1 MKINVTFPNNET
13 LAFDQG
19 VLINQVA
26 EYYQSFMTNPILGCR
41 INNEIVPMNY
51 PLTHDCHVEFL
62 DVTDR
67 DGYKMYQAGLKYIFE
82 VALKEAFGNDVKVSY
97 EHSVAKGLIANVSG
111 VDITNDYMSL
121 LKNRMAN
128 IISADLPFT
137 RYEINAI
144 DAINFFNKIN
154 QPEKAKN
161 IRNINTSVIT
171 LYKLKNNL
179 NYYYSKMPYSTK
191 SISKFDIKNL
201 GGNQI
206 VLLFPTATTKGS
218 VPEYVHYEK
227 VIKCFNDNKNWL
239 KLLNV
244 PYAADINSIIA
255 KLKIE
260 DFIRTCEMNFN
271 NQICRITDDIITN
284 GDIKYIMIAGPS
296 SSGKTTTTKKIALAL
311 ESKGLRPVVISI
323 DDYFIDYDKAPIDP
337 ETNRPDTESIRGIN
351 IEQLNADLKALM
363 EGKEVILP
371 RYNFVTQKSE
381 FYNHSTILTE
391 NSIILIEGLHA
402 LNNML
407 TPDIDPKD
415 MYHIYLSPFIP
426 LNIDCHNYISTL
438 DLRFL
443 RRLSRD
449 VRSRNRS
456 IDEIFESWHDVRAG
470 EEKNIFPYIHQADIV
485 INTALP
491 YETGVLKVMCEPL
504 LLSVDVTS
512 KNYEEAQ
519 RLLDFLKIFYCIN
532 NEYVPNDSVL
542 REFIGGS
549 IFE

>member
-13 LAFDQG
+13 LAFDNG

-26 EYYQSFMTNPILGCR
+26 EYYQTYMTNPILGCR
-41 INNEIVPMNY
+41 INNEIVPMNH
-51 PLTHDCHVEFL
+51 PLTQDCRVEFL

-82 VALKEAFGNDVKVSY
+82 VALKEAFGKDARVTY
-97 EHSVAKGLIANVSG
+97 EHSVAKGLIATVTG
-111 VDITNDYMSL
+111 VDMTSDYMSL

-128 IISADLPFT
+128 IISSDLPFV
-137 RYEINAI
+137 RYEIDAI
-144 DAINFFNKIN
+144 DAINFFNKTN
-154 QPEKAKN
+154 QVEKAKN
-161 IRNINTSVIT
+161 IRNINTNVIT

-191 SISKFDIKNL
+191 SISKFDIKDL
-201 GGNQI
+201 GDNHI
-206 VLLFPTATTKGS
+206 ALLFPTSTTKGN

-255 KLKIE
+255 KLKIQ

-271 NQICRITDDIITN
+271 NQICRITDDIVSN
-284 GDIKYIMIAGPS
+284 DNIKYIMIAGPS

-311 ESKGLRPVVISI
+311 ESKGLKPVVISV
-323 DDYFIDYDKAPIDP
+323 DDYFLDYDKTPLDP
-337 ETNRPDTESIRGIN
+337 ETNRPDIESIRAVN
-351 IEQLNADLKALM
+351 IDQFNADLRALM
-363 EGKEVILP
+363 DGKEVILP
-371 RYNFVTQKSE
+371 HYNFITQKSE
-381 FYNHSTILTE
+381 FYDHSTILTE
-391 NSIILIEGLHA
+391 NSILLIEGLHT
-402 LNNML
+402 LNDML

-443 RRLSRD
+443 RRLARD
-449 VRSRNRS
+449 IRTRNRS
-456 IDEIFESWHDVRAG
+456 IDEIFDSWKDVRAG
-470 EEKNIFPYIHQADIV
+470 EERNIFPYIHQADIV

-512 KNYEEAQ
+512 ENYEEAQ